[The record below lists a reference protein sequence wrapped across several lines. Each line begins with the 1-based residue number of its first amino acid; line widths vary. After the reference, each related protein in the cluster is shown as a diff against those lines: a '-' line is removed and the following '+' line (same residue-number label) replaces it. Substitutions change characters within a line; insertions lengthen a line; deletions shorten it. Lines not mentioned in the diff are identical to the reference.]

1 MLLGRIEKKIV
12 KICVDCFRQFQGSAQ
27 KKKKK
32 FFFAAGKRARRN
44 VITRAR
50 DRLDDPI
57 LFPSLAVRSD
67 NTHIYGDD
75 ARRMQRYLL
84 RVLCACTTRRTRR
97 TRKCV
102 SLSAFGSRTARARID
117 PTIRTSARRDVL
129 ALITA
134 LVSYFL
140 RFLIN

>member
-1 MLLGRIEKKIV
+1 MMKPVSNVTWPNWKKIG
-12 KICVDCFRQFQGSAQ
+12 DLHRLFQTILRERAKQ
-27 KKKKK
+27 KKI
-32 FFFAAGKRARRN
+32 FFRSRQN
-44 VITRAR
+44 VLRETSSLAQETGRTTQF
-50 DRLDDPI
+50 

-129 ALITA
+129 GT
-134 LVSYFL
+134 
-140 RFLIN
+140 R